1 MGLIY
6 IDGKLYE
13 KEEAKI
19 SVFDHGLLYGDGV
32 FEGIRVYNGRVFKLN
47 EHLNRLFGSAKYIML
62 NIPLTKDE
70 LTKAV
75 IETVQANELREAY
88 IRLIVTRGAGDLGL
102 DPRKCPKPSIIIIVD
117 KIELY
122 PKEYYEN
129 GLELIT
135 VPTRKNIQDALS
147 PCVKTLNYLNNIM
160 AKIEANNA
168 GVLEAIMLNAQGY
181 VAEGSGDN
189 IFVVKNNNEA
199 SLTLLTP
206 PLWVGAL
213 EGITRDTVMNIG
225 KKLGVEVREAVMTR
239 FDLYTADECFLTGT
253 GAEVIPVNKIDNRRI
268 GTGKAG
274 KLTLKIT
281 ARFHELT
288 QREGTEVY
296 NSQTSQTG
304 QTSNK
309 G

>member
-32 FEGIRVYNGRVFKLN
+32 FEGIRVYNGRVFKLS
-47 EHLNRLFGSAKYIML
+47 EHLDRLFRSAKYIML
-62 NIPLTKDE
+62 NLPLTKEE

-75 IETVQANELREAY
+75 SETIQANELREAY
-88 IRLIVTRGAGDLGL
+88 IRLIVTRGVGDLGL
-102 DPRKCPKPSIIIIVD
+102 DPRKCPNPSIIIIVD

-129 GLELIT
+129 GLELVT
-135 VPTRKNIQDALS
+135 VPTRKNSQDTLS
-147 PCVKTLNYLNNIM
+147 PCSKTLNYLNCIM

-181 VAEGSGDN
+181 VTEGSGDN
-189 IFVVKNNNEA
+189 IFVVKNN
-199 SLTLLTP
+199 TLLTP
-206 PLWVGAL
+206 PLWVGVL
-213 EGITRDTVMNIG
+213 EGITRDTVMKIG
-225 KKLGVEVREAVMTR
+225 KELGVEVKEAVMTR

-253 GAEVIPVNKIDNRRI
+253 GAEIIPVTKIDNRSI
-268 GTGKAG
+268 GNGNLG
-274 KLTLKIT
+274 KLTLKIR
-281 ARFHELT
+281 AQFHELT
-288 QREGTEVY
+288 QTEGTEVY
-296 NSQTSQTG
+296 R
-304 QTSNK
+304 
-309 G
+309 